1 MRGLVPSLTCVAL
14 FCRLPRVVWL
24 FGCSSASLRS
34 FTTTLFLPSFL
45 ASLLSHRLV
54 CAKMNCAVLAVVAC
68 VALAIASP
76 VRAIPTWSVVAKD
89 LLTTDLGIAF
99 PEANTGYTAGDANGA
114 GPAILKSTDGG
125 HTWNQCNATFG
136 PDLLLLAATAAKDAI
151 VVTSIFGE
159 LYSDDDG
166 NSFHLS
172 VGGGMSQSAR
182 YIGVNGDGGKRFG
195 VAGTYHGRQGV
206 AISEDGGKLFKA
218 FTTDELFTYSR
229 YGAYPTDSTWYV
241 AAGEFPSTNATE
253 AVRPDL
259 PARYRRSEFM
269 AADGRFPA
277 SYNRTA
283 DPNVAGY
290 KAQIVKTTDGGNTW
304 STLFAQND
312 TFYFNGIDCNP
323 SDPNHCCAVGES
335 ADGADAGARIYCTFD
350 GQNFNRTFYAPY
362 TQAKGYSLIDFRFA
376 NETFGWAVGGT
387 LNAIAP
393 SAWFVVTNDG
403 GRTWDAQTHTIPG
416 YYALGLDVV
425 SEKVAYAAVDN
436 LITQTSGVAKYFA
449 L

>member
-1 MRGLVPSLTCVAL
+1 MMHPAFIAVA
-14 FCRLPRVVWL
+14 
-24 FGCSSASLRS
+24 
-34 FTTTLFLPSFL
+34 
-45 ASLLSHRLV
+45 
-54 CAKMNCAVLAVVAC
+54 AC
-68 VALAIASP
+68 MALAFSGPAS
-76 VRAIPTWSVVAKD
+76 AIPTWNIVAKN

-99 PEANTGYTAGDANGA
+99 PDPKIGYTAGDRNGE

-125 HTWNQCNATFG
+125 HNWSVCNATFG
-136 PDLLLLAATAAKDAI
+136 PDLLLLAATAAKDNI

-172 VGGGMSQSAR
+172 LGGGMSQSAR
-182 YIGVNGDGGKRFG
+182 FIGVNGDGGKRFG
-195 VAGTYHGRQGV
+195 VAGTYRGHQGV
-206 AISEDGGKLFKA
+206 AITNDGGKLFKPYFA
-218 FTTDELFTYSR
+218 DEIFTYAR
-229 YGAYPTDSTWYV
+229 YAAYPTDDIWYI
-241 AAGEFPSTNATE
+241 AAGEFPSNNSQQ

-259 PARYRRSEFM
+259 PARYRKFEVM
-269 AADGRFPA
+269 AEDGRIPA
-277 SYNRTA
+277 NYKRTP

-290 KAQIVKTTDGGNTW
+290 KAQIVKTTDGGSTW

-323 SDPNHCCAVGES
+323 SDPKHCCAVGES

-350 GQNFNRTFYAPY
+350 GQNFNRTFYKPY
-362 TQAKGYSLIDFRFA
+362 TQTKGYSLIDIRFA
-376 NETFGWAVGGT
+376 NETFAWAVGGT

-393 SAWFVVTNDG
+393 SAWFLVTNDG
-403 GRTWDAQTHTIPG
+403 GHTWDAETHTIGG

-425 SEKVAYAAVDN
+425 NNKVAYAAVDN
-436 LITQTSGVAKYFA
+436 LITQTSGVAKYFS